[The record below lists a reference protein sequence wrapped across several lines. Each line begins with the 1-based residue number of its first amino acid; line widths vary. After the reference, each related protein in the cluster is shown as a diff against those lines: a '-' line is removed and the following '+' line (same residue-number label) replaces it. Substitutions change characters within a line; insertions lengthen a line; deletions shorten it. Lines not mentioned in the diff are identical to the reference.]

1 MNPFRI
7 PGKIFRSAGEEASA
21 CDVKPDTAQTLSPT
35 YELAFADKEFLLREE
50 LRPVRLQLEL
60 LKPDLVM
67 NEHEIG
73 STIVVF
79 GGARVHEREKALAQE
94 QQAEAAFAQSPQ
106 DRELEKALQRAR
118 RAVEMSHY
126 YEEARK
132 FGNMIT
138 REQQMDAGCHLHI
151 VTGGGPGIMEAA
163 NRGAS
168 EAGGESIGLNIMLPF
183 EQCPNAYITPELCF
197 QFHYFAIRKMHFL
210 MRARALLAC
219 PGGFGTLDELFETL
233 TLVQT
238 GKIKR
243 LPILLMGE
251 KFWRELINFDQLV
264 DYGLIS
270 VSDMRLFTFVENA
283 EQALEQIK
291 LFYEAEGEV
300 CI

>member
-1 MNPFRI
+1 MKPFSF
-7 PGKIFRSAGEEASA
+7 PGKIFRSASEDLSVTDAQN
-21 CDVKPDTAQTLSPT
+21 DTPQTRSST
-35 YELAFADKEFLLREE
+35 YELAFADREFLLKEE
-50 LRPVRLQLEL
+50 LRPIRLQLEL

-67 NEHEIG
+67 NEHGIG

-79 GGARVHEREKALAQE
+79 GGARVHDSERARADE
-94 QQAEAAFAQSPQ
+94 QQAEAALAQSPQ
-106 DRELEKALQRAR
+106 DPELIKGLEKAK
-118 RAVEMSHY
+118 RAVEMSLY

-132 FGNMIT
+132 FGRLIT
-138 REQQMDAGCHLHI
+138 QEQQLEAGCHLHI

-168 EAGGESIGLNIMLPF
+168 EADGESIGLNIVLPF
-183 EQCPNAYITPELCF
+183 EQYPNEYITPDLCF

-210 MRARALLAC
+210 MRAKALLAC

-238 GKIKR
+238 GKVQR

-264 DYGLIS
+264 EYGLIS
-270 VSDMRLFTFVENA
+270 SSDLELFTFVETA
-283 EQALEQIK
+283 EQALDCIK
-291 LFYEAEGEV
+291 QFYQADGEV

>member
-1 MNPFRI
+1 MNPFRF
-7 PGKIFRSAGEEASA
+7 PGKLFRSAGEDVSASH
-21 CDVKPDTAQTLSPT
+21 VQPDTPQTLAPT
-35 YELAFADKEFLLREE
+35 YELAFADREFLLREE

-60 LKPDLVM
+60 LKPDLIM

-79 GGARVHEREKALAQE
+79 GGARIFERERALAEE
-94 QQAEAAFAQSPQ
+94 QKAEAALALSPQ
-106 DRELEKALQRAR
+106 DSELSKALEKAK

-132 FGNMIT
+132 FGNLIT
-138 REQQMDAGCHLHI
+138 REQQLDAGCHLHI

-168 EAGGESIGLNIMLPF
+168 EAGGESIGLNIVLPF
-183 EQCPNAYITPELCF
+183 EQCPNPYITPALCF

-238 GKIKR
+238 GKVKPM
-243 LPILLMGE
+243 PILLMGE
-251 KFWRELINFDQLV
+251 KYWRDLINFDQMV

-270 VSDMRLFTFVENA
+270 AADAALVTFVETA

-291 LFYEAEGEV
+291 LFYLAEGEI

>member
-1 MNPFRI
+1 MKPFSF
-7 PGKIFRSAGEEASA
+7 PGKIFRSASEDLSVTDAQN
-21 CDVKPDTAQTLSPT
+21 DTPQTRSST
-35 YELAFADKEFLLREE
+35 YELAFADREFLLKEE
-50 LRPVRLQLEL
+50 LRPIRLQLEL

-67 NEHEIG
+67 NEHGIG

-79 GGARVHEREKALAQE
+79 GGARVHDSERARADE
-94 QQAEAAFAQSPQ
+94 QQAEAALAQSPQ
-106 DRELEKALQRAR
+106 NPELIKGLEKAK
-118 RAVEMSHY
+118 RAVEMSLF

-132 FGNMIT
+132 FGRLIT
-138 REQQMDAGCHLHI
+138 QEQQLEAGCHLHI

-168 EAGGESIGLNIMLPF
+168 EADGESIGLNIVLPF
-183 EQCPNAYITPELCF
+183 EQYPNEYITPDLCF

-210 MRARALLAC
+210 MRAKALLAC

-238 GKIKR
+238 GKVQR
-243 LPILLMGE
+243 LPILLMSE

-264 DYGLIS
+264 EYGLIS
-270 VSDMRLFTFVENA
+270 SSDLELFTFVETA
-283 EQALEQIK
+283 EQALDCIK
-291 LFYEAEGEV
+291 QFYQADGEV